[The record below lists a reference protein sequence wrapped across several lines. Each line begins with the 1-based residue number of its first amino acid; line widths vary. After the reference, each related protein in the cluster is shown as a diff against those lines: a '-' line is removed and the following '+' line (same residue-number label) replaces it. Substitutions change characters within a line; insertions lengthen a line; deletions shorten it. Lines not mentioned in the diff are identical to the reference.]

1 METVG
6 FGNTFPEDYVRKTVV
21 LRDDRE
27 ATVWVHKQTGH
38 GILDSAYWEE
48 QGYYGENYRNEFGA
62 EIGKKVLPSDNLQIY
77 DDLNERQF
85 QTFLKHL
92 TKETR
97 LLEIGCSFGGIL
109 NRVANFGVAT
119 CHGIEPNKQDTAF
132 VQHNNKKAKIFNS
145 TFENANLPDDYYD
158 IIVSIEVLEHIVSPR
173 SFLQKCYT
181 VLRRGGLIH
190 IEVPNHNDA
199 LLNAYKNAAY
209 EKFYYRKVHIH
220 YFTKE
225 SLYLLCRGCGFD
237 GEAFSFLM
245 YPFFNH
251 VWWHQNHGP
260 QPSAVT
266 ALSRQIPT
274 DGKTRAEKAI
284 NDFYKRI
291 EEEYENLINNNM
303 LGDCLI
309 FQGRKK

>member
-1 METVG
+1 M
-6 FGNTFPEDYVRKTVV
+6 
-21 LRDDRE
+21 LRDGRE
-27 ATVWVHKQTGH
+27 AFIFVHRITGH

-48 QGYYGENYRNEFGA
+48 QGYYGEDYRNEFGA

-109 NRVANFGVAT
+109 NRVANFGVAIS
-119 CHGIEPNKQDTAF
+119 HGVEPNKQDAEF
-132 VQHNNKKAKIFNS
+132 VQYNNKKAKIFNS

-220 YFTKE
+220 YFTKD
-225 SLYLLCRGCGFD
+225 SLLSLCRECGFE
-237 GEAFSFLM
+237 GSVISFLM

-251 VWWHQNHGP
+251 VWWYQNNKP
-260 QPSAVT
+260 QSSATT
-266 ALSRQIPT
+266 ALSTPAPADENT
-274 DGKTRAEKAI
+274 LVEKAI
-284 NDFYKRI
+284 NEFYEKV
-291 EEEYENLINNNM
+291 ENEYETLINANM

-309 FQGRKK
+309 FQGQRIK